1 MLQPLDFATIAAYL
15 LLAVFIGI
23 KVGGNPSSTNAYFNT
38 SGNVPWWAV
47 SFSIV
52 ATETSMLT
60 VISVPAI
67 SYLGTLQFLQ
77 IAIGYIFGRIILSY
91 TLLPS
96 YFMGKQETAYT
107 FLGKRFGGTFK
118 KIISAIFL
126 VTRLLADGVRLF
138 AAAIPIKLVTGLD
151 YNVSIAIIALLT
163 LAYTFYGGLKS
174 VIWIDVLQLGVYVL
188 GGFLIIGFIQH
199 GMDGVWISEAT
210 AESKLSLIAW
220 PNSLADLFLSPYN
233 LVGAVIGGLF
243 LTMASHGTDHLIV
256 QRLLACPTLKQ
267 ARKALISSGIFV
279 FLQFMLFLAVG
290 LYLFEYYDGNS
301 IAALGLDRA
310 DEVVPKF
317 VIEVLPAGISGLII
331 AGLFAAAMSTL
342 SSSLA
347 ALSSSTIFDL
357 FPKLAKHVNSL
368 TYSRY
373 LMVFW
378 ALIFLLFAIS
388 FSSMENPVIE
398 LGLGIAGFTYGG
410 LLGAFLLGRYTQAST
425 RDAIIGLTVCIS
437 AMVAIILLELV
448 AWPWYTFLGVCTYL
462 LTVYFTQMIPAGLS
476 FHRFKTPS

>member
-1 MLQPLDFATIAAYL
+1 MLQPLDYVTIAAYL
-15 LLAVFIGI
+15 LLAVIIGI
-23 KVGGNPSSTNAYFNT
+23 KVGGNPSSTNSYFNT
-38 SGNVPWWAV
+38 RGEVPWWAV

-77 IAIGYIFGRIILSY
+77 IAIGYILGRIILSF

-96 YFMGKQETAYT
+96 YFFGKQETAYT
-107 FLGKRFGGTFK
+107 FLGKRFGNNFK
-118 KIISAIFL
+118 RIISVIFL
-126 VTRLLADGVRLF
+126 ITRLLADGVRLF
-138 AAAIPIKLVTGLD
+138 AAAIPIKMITGLD

-199 GMDGVWISEAT
+199 GMEGAWINEVT
-210 AESKLSLIAW
+210 AESKLSLISW
-220 PNSLADLFLSPYN
+220 PDSLADLFISPYN

-256 QRLLACPTLKQ
+256 QRLLACPTLKE
-267 ARKALISSGIFV
+267 ARKALISSGVFV

-290 LYLFEYYDGNS
+290 LFLFEYYGGS
-301 IAALGLDRA
+301 SVATLGLERA
-310 DEVVPKF
+310 DEIVPKF
-317 VIEVLPAGISGLII
+317 VIEVLPVGISGLII

-357 FPKLAKHVNSL
+357 FPKLAEHVNSL
-368 TYSRY
+368 KYSRY

-378 ALIFLLFAIS
+378 AFIFLLFAVS
-388 FSSMENPVIE
+388 FSSMNNPVIE

-410 LLGAFLLGRYTQAST
+410 LLGAFFLGRYTQAST
-425 RDAIIGLTVCIS
+425 RDAITGLIVCIS
-437 AMVAIILLELV
+437 TMTAVILLELV
-448 AWPWYTFLGVCTYL
+448 AWPWYTFLGVCTYFIA
-462 LTVYFTQMIPAGLS
+462 VYIAQMISGWS
-476 FHRFKTPS
+476 SINQFK